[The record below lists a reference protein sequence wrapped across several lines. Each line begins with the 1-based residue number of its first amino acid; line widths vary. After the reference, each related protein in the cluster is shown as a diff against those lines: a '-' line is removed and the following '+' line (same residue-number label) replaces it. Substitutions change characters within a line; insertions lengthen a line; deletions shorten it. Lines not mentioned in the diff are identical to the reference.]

1 MPRQGFDMATIK
13 TGTAG
18 SDTLTGTN
26 GADFIYGFNPADVQ
40 SNSIAATRVA
50 SGLSQPVFVAAP
62 PGDTHRLFIVERTG
76 LIKILDLDT
85 GLVSATPFLDLTA
98 QITTVGEG
106 GLLGLAF
113 DPDFDTNG
121 QFYVDLTNT
130 SDDTEVRRYSVLS
143 TDANRADP
151 ASAQLVI
158 RIDQPDGVTNHKAGW
173 IGFGPDKDLYVA
185 LGDGGVSANAQ
196 NIDSLLGKMLRLD
209 VHGDDFPSDP
219 NRNYAIPP
227 DNMFV
232 GIAGADEIFALGLRN
247 PFRDS
252 FDRATGTLF
261 IADVGQSQWEE
272 IDLGQGGAN
281 YGWPRFEGP
290 AMLTSTPLGGGT
302 LTPPIFS
309 YDHSVGN
316 VVIGGYVYRGESDGL
331 QGQYFFADGGANK
344 VFTLSFNGTAWVST
358 ERTAQ
363 IHPDQGAIGFPTA
376 FGEDAHGNL
385 YLVDLFGAVYRLT
398 PNAISNDQGDTISG
412 LGGADTLFG
421 GAGADRLD
429 GGTGPDILNGNDGA
443 DILIGGAGKDQL
455 SGGTGG
461 DAADYSSSPA
471 GVNVNLTLSSQSG
484 GDALGDTFNSIED
497 VFGSAFADSLTGS
510 ASGNRLMGQGGNDVL
525 NGGAGNDKL
534 TGGSG
539 ADTLIGGADA
549 DIFVF
554 NSVQDSL
561 KLGARDVIV
570 DFTHLADHIDLR
582 NVDANSNVA
591 KDQSFQFIGSQ
602 AFHHQAGELH
612 FLAKAGFAMVE
623 GDVNGDGMAD
633 LQIEVHGVSTVTADD
648 FFL

>member
-113 DPDFDTNG
+113 DPDFATNG

-261 IADVGQSQWEE
+261 
-272 IDLGQGGAN
+272 
-281 YGWPRFEGP
+281 RFFE
-290 AMLTSTPLGGGT
+290 
-302 LTPPIFS
+302 
-309 YDHSVGN
+309 H
-316 VVIGGYVYRGESDGL
+316 
-331 QGQYFFADGGANK
+331 
-344 VFTLSFNGTAWVST
+344 
-358 ERTAQ
+358 
-363 IHPDQGAIGFPTA
+363 
-376 FGEDAHGNL
+376 
-385 YLVDLFGAVYRLT
+385 
-398 PNAISNDQGDTISG
+398 
-412 LGGADTLFG
+412 
-421 GAGADRLD
+421 
-429 GGTGPDILNGNDGA
+429 
-443 DILIGGAGKDQL
+443 
-455 SGGTGG
+455 G
-461 DAADYSSSPA
+461 DA
-471 GVNVNLTLSSQSG
+471 V
-484 GDALGDTFNSIED
+484 IE
-497 VFGSAFADSLTGS
+497 FG
-510 ASGNRLMGQGGNDVL
+510 Q
-525 NGGAGNDKL
+525 NGGAKIEVARNLVVEPCDHRAIRLQPHGFRND
-534 TGGSG
+534 
-539 ADTLIGGADA
+539 
-549 DIFVF
+549 V
-554 NSVQDSL
+554 SVEHNHS
-561 KLGARDVIV
+561 KLGGIGMSRRATSSSTGRRGPKCSSSAVPTGRPWRLSARPRLSNA
-570 DFTHLADHIDLR
+570 LASSERL
-582 NVDANSNVA
+582 
-591 KDQSFQFIGSQ
+591 
-602 AFHHQAGELH
+602 
-612 FLAKAGFAMVE
+612 
-623 GDVNGDGMAD
+623 
-633 LQIEVHGVSTVTADD
+633 
-648 FFL
+648 